1 MCNDTLQRLCGTL
14 DQNLHELS
22 KQLHI
27 RVARKPEAITVS
39 GENADLG
46 VFRVR
51 LTRPLGLRHLFGAPQ
66 VRRPRIFGT
75 DGARHAWCYLDAL
88 ERCTSLV
95 F

>member
-46 VFRVR
+46 
-51 LTRPLGLRHLFGAPQ
+51 LF
-66 VRRPRIFGT
+66 
-75 DGARHAWCYLDAL
+75 AL
-88 ERCTSLV
+88 EKLLPIAEKREIDNKDIRLAIVGAKATLKGEPGLDLSLIHI
-95 F
+95 